1 MITFVFQK
9 RALWKRN
16 FDIYHVKSVANG
28 MDANGTLLS
37 HEENKSFY
45 QEIIRK
51 IPKTIILGY
60 YTKLSSQKPF

>member
-28 MDANGTLLS
+28 TDANGTLLS
-37 HEENKSFY
+37 HEEKQVFLS
-45 QEIIRK
+45 RK
-51 IPKTIILGY
+51 Y
-60 YTKLSSQKPF
+60 